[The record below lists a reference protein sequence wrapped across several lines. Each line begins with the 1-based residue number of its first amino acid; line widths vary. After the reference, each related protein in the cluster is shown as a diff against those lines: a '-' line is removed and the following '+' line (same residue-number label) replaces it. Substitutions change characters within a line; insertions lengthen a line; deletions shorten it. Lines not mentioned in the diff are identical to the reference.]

1 MGIIIIP
8 IVITIILAIILKL
21 VTFYGNGGIIV
32 SLIIIISGVISTAV
46 ILTAVEVYYDNRST
60 VAQYHFTPCGSKAFY
75 LADEMAQH
83 REFHDDWFIGV
94 FYSDS
99 LANLPYPQCEQ

>member
-1 MGIIIIP
+1 MGILIIP
-8 IVITIILAIILKL
+8 IIITIILAIILKR
-21 VTFYGNGGIIV
+21 VTL
-32 SLIIIISGVISTAV
+32 SLIISGVISTAV

-60 VAQYHFTPCGSKAFY
+60 VAQYHFNPCGSKEFY

>member
-8 IVITIILAIILKL
+8 IVITIILAIILKR
-21 VTFYGNGGIIV
+21 VTLYGNDGIIV
-32 SLIIIISGVISTAV
+32 SLIISGVISTAI
-46 ILTAVEVYYDNRST
+46 ILIAVEVYYDNRST
-60 VAQYHFTPCGSKAFY
+60 VAQYHFNPCGSKAFY